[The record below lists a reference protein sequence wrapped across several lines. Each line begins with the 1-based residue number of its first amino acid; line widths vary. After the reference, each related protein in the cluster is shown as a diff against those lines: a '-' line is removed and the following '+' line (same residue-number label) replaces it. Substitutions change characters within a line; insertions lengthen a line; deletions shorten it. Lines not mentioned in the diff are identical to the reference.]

1 MGSALM
7 FSALWVAGCAD
18 TQHAKSVEKSG
29 FLGDY
34 SMLRKGET
42 STMGEDPEALLVYR
56 NPKAQWK
63 KYTKIVLDPVTL
75 WVGTKDSQLK
85 DVSIEDRQRL
95 GNLL

>member
-1 MGSALM
+1 M